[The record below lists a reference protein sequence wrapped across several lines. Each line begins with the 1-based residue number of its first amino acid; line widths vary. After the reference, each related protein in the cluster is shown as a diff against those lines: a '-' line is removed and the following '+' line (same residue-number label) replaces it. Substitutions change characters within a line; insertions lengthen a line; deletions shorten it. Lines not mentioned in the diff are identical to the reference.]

1 MSIRTTIRPAVR
13 LQIAA
18 SQSYQ
23 CNSCGSILGATFHI
37 DHIEALCLGGSNEI
51 SNLCALCPNCHATK
65 TGNDMKLYWD
75 SRNNSRQ
82 ETRAKLEKLCSD
94 NRCIEGDIESLRE
107 TLGENK
113 REIERLSGGLAI
125 AESATVVTAVKLN
138 SEKTLLKFKSRI
150 AEMPRENFIEFAG
163 AFLTDY
169 RVRGISDGSDT
180 RDAHAALLLE
190 EIQRKG
196 FLPAGFVSANKKSGR
211 YVEPLPGGL
220 LRPDEEGFGP
230 RARLV
235 YIGGQNHFTGQE
247 KSRWAIQKIDLVYD

>member
-1 MSIRTTIRPAVR
+1 M
-13 LQIAA
+13 
-18 SQSYQ
+18 
-23 CNSCGSILGATFHI
+23 
-37 DHIEALCLGGSNEI
+37 
-51 SNLCALCPNCHATK
+51 
-65 TGNDMKLYWD
+65 
-75 SRNNSRQ
+75 
-82 ETRAKLEKLCSD
+82 
-94 NRCIEGDIESLRE
+94 
-107 TLGENK
+107 
-113 REIERLSGGLAI
+113 
-125 AESATVVTAVKLN
+125 VTAVKLN

-211 YVEPLPGGL
+211 YVEPLPGEL

-235 YIGGQNHFTGQE
+235 SIGGQNHFTGQE